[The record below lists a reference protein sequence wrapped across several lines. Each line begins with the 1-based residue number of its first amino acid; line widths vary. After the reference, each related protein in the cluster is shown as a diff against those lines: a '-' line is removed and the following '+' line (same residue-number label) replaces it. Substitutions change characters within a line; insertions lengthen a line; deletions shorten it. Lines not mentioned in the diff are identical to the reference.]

1 MKKLFILKGCPCSGK
16 SFWAKEYKRDVDAN
30 VVIGNRDTIRYELGN
45 GKYVQDQEDE
55 VTRIETERV
64 ENGMKA
70 GLTVILDDTNL
81 NPKYIKPW
89 YDMAEK
95 YGYEVEEKEFY
106 IPYQEAMKRS
116 KARKAEG
123 GLYIPKEVMQR
134 FYKRYYKEEFEKEL
148 TDYRVFNTVEWDNDL
163 PTCIICDLD
172 GTLAMHTG
180 RTPFEWDRLDED
192 KIDKRLALMLE
203 IYVNNIDDCEVI
215 FLTGRPDSA
224 REATE
229 NWLKKYF
236 NAPYT
241 LLMRDSS
248 DYSHGY
254 DAKKK
259 IYEDYIKG
267 KYNVLCVFED
277 SNKCV
282 DMWRE
287 QGLLTLQVQ
296 NGDY

>member
-1 MKKLFILKGCPCSGK
+1 
-16 SFWAKEYKRDVDAN
+16 
-30 VVIGNRDTIRYELGN
+30 
-45 GKYVQDQEDE
+45 
-55 VTRIETERV
+55 
-64 ENGMKA
+64 
-70 GLTVILDDTNL
+70 
-81 NPKYIKPW
+81 
-89 YDMAEK
+89 
-95 YGYEVEEKEFY
+95 
-106 IPYQEAMKRS
+106 
-116 KARKAEG
+116 
-123 GLYIPKEVMQR
+123 
-134 FYKRYYKEEFEKEL
+134 
-148 TDYRVFNTVEWDNDL
+148 
-163 PTCIICDLD
+163 
-172 GTLAMHTG
+172 MHTG

-203 IYVNNIDDCEVI
+203 IFVNNIDDCEVI

-229 NWLKKYF
+229 NWLKKHF